1 MRERVLWVCAAY
13 PCDIIALVMGV
24 LQVIPTK
31 SQVPGLL
38 FGILIWT
45 MFLFLSKVLS
55 FLLRHQ

>member
-45 MFLFLSKVLS
+45 MFLS
-55 FLLRHQ
+55 FQKS